1 MVFKTHI
8 GNMNRALITPIYKQL
23 LEAWSDMMG
32 NKIPK
37 PYTLSEIYH
46 KLIFFN
52 KHSRNNHNP
61 STISG
66 KPPPV
71 WAEEKLKNC

>member
-1 MVFKTHI
+1 
-8 GNMNRALITPIYKQL
+8 MNRALITPIYRQL
-23 LEAWSDMMG
+23 LEASSDMMG
-32 NKIPK
+32 NEILK

-52 KHSRNNHNP
+52 KHSQNNHNP
-61 STISG
+61 SSVLG

-71 WAEEKLKNC
+71 WTEEKLKNC